1 MKLKNPFQ
9 SAANRLI
16 SKEEERQLYEKAGLD
31 IENNNIDKGLWVKA
45 LSKAEGDEKKQKGI
59 YIELIVER
67 YKDELRVAQQQSKML
82 EAKQKKQDSEQEEER
97 RQRYQAKQWEKLN
110 KTFPKTVT
118 FVALLN
124 VTVFIYVLV
133 QASFIGAVFFL
144 LTVQLFFTFFFFILL
159 EFYMDFFKS

>member
-9 SAANRLI
+9 SATDRLI

-67 YKDELRVAQQQSKML
+67 YKDELRIAQQQSKML
-82 EAKQKKQDSEQEEER
+82 EAKKKKQDSEQEEER
-97 RQRYQAKQWEKLN
+97 RQRYQAKQWKKLN

-118 FVALLN
+118 FLALLN
-124 VTVFIYVLV
+124 VIVFIYVLV
-133 QASFIGAVFFL
+133 QVGFIGAVFGL
-144 LTVQLFFTFFFFILL
+144 LTVQLFFTWLFLIFLMLF
-159 EFYMDFFKS
+159 MDIFKS